1 MRRMIR
7 AMFVATGLVGLG
19 ASESGCEVLVQLDR
33 SAVDAGTAA
42 CSICADA
49 SADAGA
55 DAGASAGADAGA
67 DADAGGE

>member
-1 MRRMIR
+1 MKRTIR

-49 SADAGA
+49 DADADADASAGA
-55 DAGASAGADAGA
+55 DAGASA